1 MSLDTSRLR
10 SILESLIFVSEEP
23 ISFRKLKTILE
34 GVPAKDLKA
43 VLDELVE
50 EFRKPEHGVTIEVV
64 AEGYQMRTRPE
75 NQEWVKMLVQYKPVR
90 LSKAAM
96 ETLAIIGYRQPIT
109 KTEIET
115 IRGVDSSS
123 ALARL
128 FELSMIKILGRKEI
142 PGRPFIYGTTPEF
155 LEVFNLK
162 SLDDL
167 PSLREIEDLDPAEV
181 EQFAQKLADSGAVE
195 TVEGEPEVP
204 EAPVEETATLVPE
217 PEPEPKEK
225 EEPADHE

>member
-181 EQFAQKLADSGAVE
+181 EQFAQKLADSGTVE
-195 TVEGEPEVP
+195 TIEGEPEEP
-204 EAPVEETATLVPE
+204 ETPVEETTILMSE
-217 PEPEPKEK
+217 PELGPEEK
-225 EEPADHE
+225 EEPTDHE